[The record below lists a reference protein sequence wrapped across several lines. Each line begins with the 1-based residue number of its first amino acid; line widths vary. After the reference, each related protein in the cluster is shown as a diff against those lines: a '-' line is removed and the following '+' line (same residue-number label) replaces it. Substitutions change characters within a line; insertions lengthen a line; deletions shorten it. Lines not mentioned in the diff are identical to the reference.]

1 LVREVHGSTMIDGTM
16 IDMNVAVAASLRRM
30 TTMIAAW

>member
-1 LVREVHGSTMIDGTM
+1 MIDATM
-16 IDMNVAVAASLRRM
+16 IDMNVAVAASSRTM

>member
-1 LVREVHGSTMIDGTM
+1 LVREVHGSTMTDATM
-16 IDMNVAVAASLRRM
+16 IDMNVAVAASSRRM